1 MTLSLELCVF
11 FKTSRQDIESI
22 VRETWLFDV
31 VSIDFLHNPSQPK
44 SLSNLLYHL
53 DHLPHT
59 VFVLGGFVVQKQSR
73 KHLDWSETHLGER
86 IHWIM

>member
-11 FKTSRQDIESI
+11 FKISRQDIKSI
-22 VRETWLFDV
+22 VCKTRLFDV
-31 VSIDFLHNPSQPK
+31 VSIAFLHFPSQPK
-44 SLSNLLYHL
+44 SLANLLHHL

-73 KHLDWSETHLGER
+73 KHLDWSETHLGVGLC
-86 IHWIM
+86 WMM

>member
-22 VRETWLFDV
+22 VCKTQLFDV
-31 VSIDFLHNPSQPK
+31 VFIAFLHIPSQPK
-44 SLSNLLYHL
+44 SLANLLHHL

-86 IHWIM
+86 IRWIM